1 MYYIKLITNQDE
13 TRTPLISNR
22 ALNNFFNLFLEKKN
36 DDYIIPLFYIN
47 SEVEFYTQIKKKQ
60 DNRIYLNKEY
70 LKYCFK
76 GNILVYKKE
85 SDIISVECFT
95 KNHDKFTFYNSL
107 IESEGNNLIIKS
119 IDQYN

>member
-22 ALNNFFNLFLEKKN
+22 ALNNFFNLFLEKRN

-60 DNRIYLNKEY
+60 DNRIDLPTVGLNT
-70 LKYCFK
+70 LKKCNKAGIK
-76 GNILVYKKE
+76 GIVLKHKKNIFLDKKKSIAYANKNKMYILVK
-85 SDIISVECFT
+85 
-95 KNHDKFTFYNSL
+95 
-107 IESEGNNLIIKS
+107 
-119 IDQYN
+119 